1 MPALRLLAPAK
12 VNLTLEVL
20 GRRPDGYHEVR
31 TVMQAVDLCDELL
44 LAPSKELSLSVT
56 PADAAPV
63 EANLVL
69 RAAEALAARAGVTD
83 GAAIT
88 LRKHIPTA
96 AGLGGGSSDAGA
108 TLLGLRRLW
117 DLAVKDGELAEIA
130 ASLGSDVP
138 FFLCGGTALATG
150 RGETLLPLPPPQEGA
165 AVLLAPGAPGL
176 EDKTRRLYG
185 MLRPEHY
192 AAGEA
197 TDEVVGRLHAGE
209 PIAEMLVNAFEAVAA
224 DAYAAHGE
232 YRSALPRSVLAG
244 AGPSVFALFA
254 NETEARLAAD
264 RLARQ
269 GYNAFAAGVLPA
281 WGPEGL
287 EVDA

>member
-117 DLAVKDGELAEIA
+117 DLAVEDGELAEIA

-269 GYNAFAAGVLPA
+269 GYNAFAAGMLPA

>member
-31 TVMQAVDLCDELL
+31 TVMQAVDLCDELV
-44 LAPSKELSLSVT
+44 LAPSTELSLSVA

-69 RAAEALAARAGVTD
+69 RAAEALAAHAGVTD

-117 DLAVKDGELAEIA
+117 DLAVEDGELADIA

-150 RGETLLPLPPPQEGA
+150 RGETLLPLPSPQEGA
-165 AVLLAPGAPGL
+165 VVLLAPGAPEP

-192 AAGEA
+192 AGGEA

-209 PIAEMLVNAFEAVAA
+209 PVADMLVNTFEAVAA
-224 DAYAAHGE
+224 DAYAAHRG
-232 YRSALPRSVLAG
+232 YREALPRSVLAG

-254 NETEARLAAD
+254 HEAEARLAAD

-269 GYNAFAAGVLPA
+269 GYSAYAAGMLPA